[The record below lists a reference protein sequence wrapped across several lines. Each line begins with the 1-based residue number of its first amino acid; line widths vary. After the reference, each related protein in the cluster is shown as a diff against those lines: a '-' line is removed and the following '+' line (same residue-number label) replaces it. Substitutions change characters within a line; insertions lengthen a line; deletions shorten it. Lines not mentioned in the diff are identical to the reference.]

1 MSSVTSPLHLRRT
14 RTPRALDVVWDPDP
28 QDLEARIDWSSWY
41 LTDEEDMGE
50 GGEQEQIIWVLKQ
63 VLTQLAS
70 ERGWRNVHIGADQ
83 FFAWV
88 ESEPLVR
95 VSPDVYLLDH
105 PPPRP
110 LPASWQTWLP
120 GHRPPRLAFEIVS
133 EETWHKDYRD
143 APKKYAQLG
152 TRELVVYDPEAAAGR
167 ARGAEREALHVFRRE
182 ADSGFVRAYHGAGP
196 ARSEE
201 LEAWLVVIREGDVA
215 TLGVSRDAGGLDLVP
230 TLEQAREQAEQAREQ
245 ERAAREQE
253 RAARE
258 QERAAREQERAAR
271 EQAERQLAA
280 ALAELERI
288 KRERS

>member
-1 MSSVTSPLHLRRT
+1 MASVTCPEDLHASRT
-14 RTPRALDVVWDPDP
+14 RPPRALDVVWDPDP
-28 QDLEARIDWSSWY
+28 EEIGARVDWTGWY
-41 LTDEEDMGE
+41 LTDEDDIGE
-50 GGEQEQIIWVLKQ
+50 GGEQNLIIRALISI
-63 VLTQLAS
+63 LTELAR
-70 ERGWRNVHIGADQ
+70 ERGWQDVHIGADQ

-110 LPASWQTWLP
+110 LPASWQTWQP

-133 EETWHKDYRD
+133 EETWQKDYRE

-152 TRELVVYDPEAAAGR
+152 TRELVVFDPEAAAGR
-167 ARGAEREALHVFRRE
+167 ARGAEREALQVFRRE
-182 ADSGFVRAYHGAGP
+182 ADSGFVRVYHGAGP

-201 LEAWLVVIREGDVA
+201 LVAWLVVLREGEVA
-215 TLGVSRDAGGLDLVP
+215 TLGISRDAEGQDLVP
-230 TLEQAREQAEQAREQ
+230 TLEH
-245 ERAAREQE
+245 
-253 RAARE
+253 ARE

-280 ALAELERI
+280 ALAELERVR
-288 KRERS
+288 RERP